1 MKRLIVS
8 LFFIS
13 NFGLGQSFVTIAEA
27 RALEVGTSATVRGIV
42 TTPNYQATNTEY
54 GLQDATAGI
63 IIFRYGEVLTINVG
77 DSVEVTGELD
87 EWNGKFQIVP
97 SGTSDITIISQNNP
111 LPTFQVI
118 TVASL
123 VANGEDYESELIR
136 INGASITSNSW
147 PTSNS
152 ANLDISDDGGTS
164 TVAMR
169 IDSDMDIIGNPEPA
183 APFAVQGIAGQY
195 NYYQILPRYYTDFTP
210 SPDLVIN
217 EFLASNDT
225 CCADENGD
233 YDDYIEIYNHGDV
246 AVDIGG
252 FLITDEIGS
261 YDDYYQIPTGND
273 STIIQPGSFLLL
285 WADEESEQGV
295 LHVEIKLSGAGEQ
308 IGLFLQDSTSAVDT
322 LTFSEQMEDIS
333 YGRYPDGSANWAYF
347 STPSPGTANQMA
359 SSTINVPSDYST
371 IQAALNTAEDG
382 DTVLVA
388 AGTYVENII
397 WPATNGIKLIG
408 IDESTTVIDGGQN
421 ASVIRFEDNENF
433 VIDTTTIIQY
443 LTITNGYAQGDWP
456 AYYGGGIYCGTNAS
470 PKLSNVSI
478 INNHAYWSGGGIYCE
493 SSDPVFVNLNI
504 SNNTTSTGTDGPEG
518 SGGGALIRNSNAVF
532 RNCLF
537 NDNLAAMSGGIHCDW
552 NTNPIISGCAITNNT
567 ATHHT
572 GGINVNKTFTML
584 NSYVTDNIGTG
595 IVVGGGDNASLII
608 NCVIARNTGSGVEN
622 QADAHIINSTITGNI
637 GIDVFDDMTGGWWYG
652 GGLTNNGFI
661 NVINSIIW
669 NNLPHEIANQDFS
682 DDLNVSHS
690 LIKGGLEEGVGEIN
704 WLDGNINLNPM
715 FINPSDNNLHISD
728 YSPCIGA
735 GIDSIEINGVTFYAS
750 TVDIEGTSRP
760 LPVNSAIDIG
770 AYESYRDIPLVF
782 PYQISEYATA
792 GSILGGISLLNEN
805 SLYAVSSNDKV
816 YRLDSNLNYY
826 YYLDVDGGIKSAS
839 SITPDHTIYIASTDQ
854 NLYSFNSSGVT
865 NPSWPRALGSQAT
878 ASVAIDNDYNVY
890 IGTANGVFQAVTP
903 DNQSLW
909 AYNTGASV
917 YASACISFDNKLYV
931 PAFDGRVLCF
941 NLETIDQNSPSFDWI
956 LSTGAG
962 IISSPALDTKINDS
976 ALETFIYLGLLDGRM
991 VKISDEGSSASIVW
1005 QYQTGDSIL
1014 TSPVIDV
1021 SGNIY
1026 FGSNDS
1032 SFYSISSDGE
1042 LNWSIATGGKV
1053 RSTAAIDNNGITYF
1067 GSDDYKLYAVDST
1080 GTIIWN
1086 YYGFSEISSPISIY
1100 NGNVYFG
1107 EKNGTI
1113 IKISP
1118 QNYGRIDDSTQISW
1132 STFQG
1137 NNQRTGNQTDI
1148 NLVNASPAEF
1158 SLIEPSNNAQITID
1172 ESNINTG
1179 NITFSWDESFDAN
1192 GDSLYYFMIVTSAE
1206 ISGHGM
1212 DTNAT
1217 SFDLSYMDIIED
1229 MSENNVTAAS
1239 LEWTVYVT
1247 DGQDTVEADNAPY
1260 TIEIDGA
1267 NALSAY
1273 LEGLLPDEFA
1283 LHQNHP
1289 NPFNPVTTLRYDLPD
1304 RTHVNIT
1311 VYDMLGRKVRTI
1323 LNQQQDPGYKSL
1335 IWDATNDY
1343 GKPVSAG
1350 VYLYQ
1355 IQAGE
1360 YINTKKM
1367 VLLK

>member
-1 MKRLIVS
+1 
-8 LFFIS
+8 LFFSEYAEGSDNNKYLEIYNGTGVAVDLS
-13 NFGLGQSFVTIAEA
+13 NYSLSSCSYGCDEDNEWDYPDNVTFA
-27 RALEVGTSATVRGIV
+27 VGTIIYNGDVYVVYHQSADLPIV
-42 TTPNYQATNTEY
+42 AEGDQTFTYLSDGDDVFAITEA
-54 GLQDATAGI
+54 GATASS
-63 IIFRYGEVLTINVG
+63 Y
-77 DSVEVTGELD
+77 
-87 EWNGKFQIVP
+87 
-97 SGTSDITIISQNNP
+97 TII
-111 LPTFQVI
+111 
-118 TVASL
+118 
-123 VANGEDYESELIR
+123 
-136 INGASITSNSW
+136 
-147 PTSNS
+147 
-152 ANLDISDDGGTS
+152 
-164 TVAMR
+164 
-169 IDSDMDIIGNPEPA
+169 DIIGEMGDDPGLGWDVAGVTDGTKDHTLVRKPTVTSGNTDWSASAGTTADNSEWIVFDMNYWDSLGFHIEP
-183 APFAVQGIAGQY
+183 P
-195 NYYQILPRYYTDFTP
+195 PT
-210 SPDLVIN
+210 PDLVIN

-225 CCADENGD
+225 CCADENGE
-233 YDDYIEIYNHGDV
+233 YDDYIEIYNQGDV
-246 AVDIGG
+246 AIDIGG

-261 YDDYYQIPTGND
+261 FDDYYQIPTGND
-273 STIIQPGSFLLL
+273 VTIIQPGSFLLL

-295 LHVEIKLSGAGEQ
+295 LHVEIELSGAGEQ
-308 IGLFLQDSTSAVDT
+308 IGLFLQDSTTVVDM

-333 YGRYPDGSANWAYF
+333 YGRYPDGSANWEYF
-347 STPSPGTANQMA
+347 NTPSPGTENLMVP
-359 SSTINVPSDYST
+359 SIINVPSDYPS
-371 IQAALNTAEDG
+371 IQAALNAAFFG

-397 WPATNGIKLIG
+397 WPATNSIKLIG

-421 ASVIRFEDNENF
+421 ASAIRFEDNQNF

-504 SNNTTSTGTDGPEG
+504 SNNTTSTNMPSG
-518 SGGGALIRNSNAVF
+518 SGGGAVIRNSNAVF

-537 NDNLAAMSGGIHCDW
+537 NDNLAGSAGGIQCDS

-567 ATHHT
+567 G
-572 GGINVNKTFTML
+572 GGIQVQGYNFTML

-595 IVVGGGDNASLII
+595 IFLIGNDGEGLII
-608 NCVIARNTGSGVEN
+608 NCVIARNSGAGVLSGN
-622 QADAHIINSTITGNI
+622 QTHIINSTITENI
-637 GIDVFDDMTGGWWYG
+637 GIDFYDEWMDMYQYEGGVVNAYG
-652 GGLTNNGFI
+652 FV

-669 NNLPHEIANQDFS
+669 NNFPHEIANQDFS
-682 DDLNVSHS
+682 QGLLNVSHS
-690 LIKGGLEEGVGEIN
+690 LIKGGLEEGAGEIN

-735 GIDSIEINGVTFYAS
+735 GIDSIEFNGVTIYAS

-760 LPVNSAIDIG
+760 QPENSAIDIG
-770 AYESYRDIPLVF
+770 AYESSRDIPIDL

-826 YYLDVDGGIKSAS
+826 YYLNVDGGIKSAS

-865 NPSWPRALGSQAT
+865 NPSWPRALGSEAT

-909 AYNTGASV
+909 AYNVGASV

-931 PAFDGRVLCF
+931 PASDGRVLCF

-962 IISSPALDTKINDS
+962 IISSPALDSDGLQS
-976 ALETFIYLGLLDGRM
+976 FIYLGLLDGRM
-991 VKISDEGSSASIVW
+991 VKISDDGNSASIVW

-1014 TSPVIDV
+1014 TSPVIDG

-1053 RSTAAIDNNGITYF
+1053 RSTAAIDINGITYF
-1067 GSDDYKLYAVDST
+1067 GSDDYKLYAVDSI

-1086 YYGFSEISSPISIY
+1086 YYGFSEISSPISVY

-1107 EKNGTI
+1107 ENNGTI

-1148 NLVNASPAEF
+1148 NLVNVSPTEF
-1158 SLIEPSNNAQITID
+1158 SLTEPSNNNQITID
-1172 ESNINTG
+1172 ESNMNTG
-1179 NITFSWDESFDAN
+1179 SITFSWGESSDAN
-1192 GDSLYYFMIVTSAE
+1192 GDSLYYLMRATSAE
-1206 ISGHGM
+1206 IGDHGM

-1217 SFDLSYMDIIED
+1217 SFNLSYMDIIED

-1247 DGQDTVEADNAPY
+1247 DGIDTVEADNAPY
-1260 TIEIDGA
+1260 TMEIDGA

-1273 LEGLLPDEFA
+1273 LEGLLPDQFA
-1283 LHQNHP
+1283 LRQNYP
-1289 NPFNPVTTLRYDLPD
+1289 NPFNPVTTLRYELPENSL
-1304 RTHVNIT
+1304 VNIII
-1311 VYDMLGRKVRTI
+1311 YDMLGREVKTLI
-1323 LNQQQDPGYKSL
+1323 NQTQDAGYKSV

-1350 VYLYQ
+1350 IYLYQ

-1360 YINTKKM
+1360 YISTKKM